1 MQQSQP
7 RGSQSSG
14 NDNRNQSSGNDNRN
28 QSRGRPGGGGHSGN
42 RQGGGRS
49 GPQRRP
55 FRPPSSLANE
65 VVNYSSR
72 RVANLSKVV
81 IFLLAVFGGGLLTIA
96 GVFAIQLASGVEGVI
111 WQQFA
116 LALGFAAGFFL
127 VLASNSVLFTEAN
140 VVVPANLYNVSLG
153 KGFLNLFLFWLLAWI
168 GNYIGVI
175 LVVALLKFAGVT
187 LEGATIMTTLVD
199 KNLTPGTLGFFSLIV
214 SGILANWVF
223 GVTTMYSGYQRA
235 SFGKIVA
242 LFLAVSILLFT
253 HLQLFPISM
262 VILGLT
268 TLGHEP
274 TVSWLPTLVNHLIP
288 VSIGNLIGAAF
299 LVALPLVMQTARK
312 VQRNA

>member
-28 QSRGRPGGGGHSGN
+28 QSRGRPGGQGGN

-49 GPQRRP
+49 GPQQRRP

-72 RVANLSKVV
+72 RIGNLSKAV

-96 GVFAIQLASGVEGVI
+96 GVFAIQLATGVEGAV

-199 KNLTPGTLGFFSLIV
+199 KNLTAGTAGIFSLVV

-235 SFGKIVA
+235 IFGKIAA
-242 LFLAVSILLFT
+242 LFLAVSIILFT

-268 TLGHEP
+268 TLGQEP
-274 TVSWLPTLVNHLIP
+274 TVSWLPTVVNHLIP

-299 LVALPLVMQTARK
+299 LVALPLVMQTVRK
-312 VQRNA
+312 VHRNA

>member
-7 RGSQSSG
+7 RGSQSSA
-14 NDNRNQSSGNDNRN
+14 DNRNQSSGNDNRN
-28 QSRGRPGGGGHSGN
+28 QSRGGRPGGNNNN

-49 GPQRRP
+49 GPQQRRP

-72 RVANLSKVV
+72 RVGNLSKVV
-81 IFLLAVFGGGLLTIA
+81 IFLLAVLGGGLLTIA

-175 LVVALLKFAGVT
+175 LVVAMMKFAGVT
-187 LEGATIMTTLVD
+187 LEGSTIMTTLVD
-199 KNLTPGTLGFFSLIV
+199 RYLTTGTLGIFSLVI

-235 SFGKIVA
+235 SFSKIAA
-242 LFLAVSILLFT
+242 LFLAVSIILFT

-268 TLGHEP
+268 TLGNEP
-274 TVSWLPTLVNHLIP
+274 TVSWLPTVVNHLIP

-299 LVALPLVMQTARK
+299 LVALPLVMQTVRK
-312 VQRNA
+312 VHRNA